1 MFALRAAAACRTF
14 AAGTV
19 LVLVAACSGS
29 APAGSTTSSATSAA
43 SSTPTSSGGSGG
55 PATSSGSGSSASA
68 GGSVEGGQSIGT
80 TGGGSTFSLD
90 AKEYGFQ
97 GPASATAG
105 VTTISLRN
113 TGKEEHQAQ
122 LVKLNEGKSFSDLTA
137 ALAGGSPAA
146 ALAIMSLSGGPTGVE
161 PGPTG
166 EATENLAPGNYAFL
180 CFI

>member
-1 MFALRAAAACRTF
+1 MFALRSAAACRTF
-14 AAGTV
+14 VAGTV
-19 LVLVAACSGS
+19 LVLAAACSGS
-29 APAGSTTSSATSAA
+29 APAASTPSSATPAA
-43 SSTPTSSGGSGG
+43 STPTSSRGSGG

-68 GGSVEGGQSIGT
+68 RGSIEVGPSSGT
-80 TGGGSTFSLD
+80 TGGGSTFSLE

-137 ALAGGSPAA
+137 ALAGGDPSA
-146 ALAIMSLSGGPTGVE
+146 ALAIMTPSG
-161 PGPTG
+161 
-166 EATENLAPGNYAFL
+166 
-180 CFI
+180 